1 MKVLVKKPSGDTRT
15 EDFLLLSNYG
25 NDSKSRMRFEDIFI
39 SNIIGYQHFG
49 TPVDIV
55 KREDGLNFYGTGAP
69 RFYHNKLFTED
80 AYQAWK
86 KIFSEAQQALDLENY
101 CRTEGGAPITHFVFI
116 EMMNESKKAID
127 GIEDPMER
135 ARAWIKARN
144 KILNRQLHGSIAIA
158 TAKKRTKTRNK
169 INLGADMGSYVVPLN
184 VFCDKRVRKDTA
196 RRGEKTLSTSVELP
210 LVIMTPNR
218 ADNIDITLKGVALF
232 YVNSKGVID
241 KGRVLTKDWPR
252 YLSSEQVTAAK
263 DAIIKIGK
271 NELRQAGYKKISR

>member
-1 MKVLVKKPSGDTRT
+1 MRVFVKKPSGKIRT
-15 EDFLLLSNYG
+15 EDFLLWSNYG
-25 NDSKSRMRFEDIFI
+25 DSSESRMSFDNIFI
-39 SNIIGYQHFG
+39 SNVIGYQHFG
-49 TPVDIV
+49 TPVKIL
-55 KREDGLNFYGTGAP
+55 KKEDSLNFYATGAP
-69 RFYHNKLFTED
+69 RFYHNRLFSED

-86 KIFSEAQQALDLENY
+86 KVFSEAQQTLDLENY
-101 CRTEGGAPITHFVFI
+101 CRTEGGAPITHVVFI
-116 EMMNESKKAID
+116 EMIKESKAATD
-127 GIEDPMER
+127 GIEDPVER

-158 TAKKRTKTRNK
+158 SAKKRTKTRNK
-169 INLGADMGSYVVPLN
+169 INLGADMESYVVPLS
-184 VFCDKRVRKDTA
+184 VFCDKRVREETA

-210 LVIMTPNR
+210 LVIMMPNQ
-218 ADNIDITLKGVALF
+218 ADNIDITLEGIALF